1 MADKKLTEL
10 VEISTPVLATDLMYI
25 VRPSLGTDGSKF
37 VPVSNL
43 PTAAHTHVF
52 GDIPGLQTALD
63 GKLATGGTAAD
74 VSPTGASIAAA
85 LAGKAASSHS
95 HAISGVTGL
104 QDALDAKLATNA
116 TAVDVNPAGSSIA
129 AALATKALSS
139 HTHPATQISDSTAT
153 GRSVL
158 TAADAPAAR
167 TAIGAGTSSFSG
179 AYADL
184 SGRPTLGDAA
194 GKNTGTGASEVAA
207 GNHLH
212 PGLYESVQTA
222 ASQAEAEAGTE
233 AGIRSFSPLRIKQAI
248 TALGGG
254 GGGGSGGAPVSAEY
268 LVKTADGT
276 LTAERVV
283 GDSTS
288 VAANWTTAGQ
298 VTFTRA
304 ALTGDVAAA
313 ANSNAT
319 TIAAGAVNTSKLGGD
334 ITTAGKALL
343 DDADAAAQRT
353 TLGLGSLSTQSGTFS
368 GTSSGVNTGDQ
379 TIALTG
385 DVTGSGTGSFAAT
398 IANGAV
404 STGKLGGDITTAGKA
419 LLDDADAAAQRT
431 TLGLGTLATQSGAF
445 SGTSSGTNTG
455 DQTIALTGDVTGSGT
470 GSFAASIAADAVTNA
485 KLANVATGTLKG
497 RATAGTGDPEDLTGT
512 QATALLGTF
521 TSAAKGLAPASG
533 GGTANFLRADGT
545 WASPPS
551 GGGGISDGNKG
562 DITVSGS
569 GATWT
574 LNAALSG
581 KSFTDPTIVGTIIED
596 IHTITDGAAF
606 EVDPANGSIQL
617 VTLGASRTPKATNF
631 AAGESVTLMVDDGTA
646 YALTWTDATWGTGGV
661 KWVGGSAPTLAT
673 TGYTVLQFWEV
684 GTQVYGARVGEV
696 A

>member
-212 PGLYESVQTA
+212 TGLYESVQTA

-248 TALGGG
+248 TALGGA
-254 GGGGSGGAPVSAEY
+254 GSGAAPVSAEY

-304 ALTGDVAAA
+304 ALTGDVTAA

-319 TIAAGAVNTSKLGGD
+319 TIAAGAVSTTKLGGD
-334 ITTAGKALL
+334 ITAAGKALL

-368 GTSSGVNTGDQ
+368 GTSSGTNTGDQ

-497 RATAGTGDPEDLTGT
+497 RATAGTGDPEDLTAT
-512 QATALLGTF
+512 QATALLDTF

-545 WASPPS
+545 WASPP
-551 GGGGISDGNKG
+551 GGGGGGGVSFNWSVKTSAYTAATG
-562 DITVSGS
+562 DRILADTSAG
-569 GATWT
+569 G
-574 LNAALSG
+574 
-581 KSFTDPTIVGTIIED
+581 F
-596 IHTITDGAAF
+596 TITLPASPTAGDYI
-606 EVDPANGSIQL
+606 EVNDARETWATNNLTVARNGSNVDSLAENLICNISAKIGL
-617 VTLGASRTPKATNF
+617 TYINATIGWKVDFIAELG
-631 AAGESVTLMVDDGTA
+631 
-646 YALTWTDATWGTGGV
+646 
-661 KWVGGSAPTLAT
+661 
-673 TGYTVLQFWEV
+673 
-684 GTQVYGARVGEV
+684 
-696 A
+696 